1 MISYGLER
9 QRVFVLGF
17 ALAQNATSRRVHSE
31 RHTTVPEARSEIA
44 AAGKTK

>member
-31 RHTTVPEARSEIA
+31 RHTTAQDDRAGIA
-44 AAGKTK
+44 MSGKAT